1 MPQHKI
7 NILVIDDDKDMC
19 SFLKEFLIKEGYNVK
34 TLTRPDRALHEI
46 REKTYHVITLDLKM
60 ANKRGEDLLK
70 GIKKINSDIPVII
83 LTAYPS
89 LESAVETLKDN
100 AFDYIKK
107 PFKIDDI
114 RKTIKK
120 ALRSRRLLIEKEE
133 KLNIK
138 IGERVKELRNEN
150 KLTLKQLAERTDL
163 SVSLISQIERAE
175 SAASILTLSKIVTA
189 LNMRLEEFFQDI

>member
-1 MPQHKI
+1 MPKHKI
-7 NILVIDDDKDMC
+7 NVLAIDDDKDIC
-19 SFLKEFLIKEGYNVK
+19 AFLKKLLTEEGYNVK
-34 TLTRPDRALHEI
+34 TLTKPDRVLHEI
-46 REKTYHVITLDLKM
+46 REKIYHVITLDLKM

-89 LESAVETLKDN
+89 MKSAVETLKDN

-107 PFKIDDI
+107 PFKIDDL
-114 RKTIKK
+114 RKSIKK
-120 ALRSRRLLIEKEE
+120 ALRSRLLLIEKE
-133 KLNIK
+133 KVLNIK

-150 KLTLKQLAERTDL
+150 KLTLKQLAERMDL

-175 SAASILTLSKIVTA
+175 SAASVLTLNKIVTA
-189 LNMRLEEFFQDI
+189 LNMSLKEFFQNI